1 MFAKKSTK
9 PDASQCVREW
19 DGTLAQK
26 GWWHSFELP
35 DGRVIDGVCDLKGLR
50 NRLAQF
56 PIPENLAG
64 KRVLDIGAW
73 DGWFSFEMERRGADV
88 TAIDC
93 WDNERFRYIH
103 QELGSRVDYRIL
115 DVYELDPARIGRF
128 DIVLFLG
135 VLYHLKHPLL
145 ALEKVCALT
154 DGLAAVDSFV
164 VTESHKRK
172 GRAPDLPTVEFYEI
186 DEFGGQ
192 FDNWVGPN
200 VECLLAFCR
209 TAGFA
214 RVELRSV
221 LRHSACVA
229 CHRRW
234 EPAPTSPRHAPPLL
248 LKVEHNANSGIN
260 FRAAADDYVSCW
272 FQAEEQPLKREDV
285 KPEVDGYGSQ
295 VIFLGRQTGGEWHAN
310 FKLPPGLAPG
320 WREVRLRT
328 ATSGFSNAMRIA
340 VDVPARPEALAI
352 TGLCDGTSWIPNQ
365 LELAEGATI
374 SLWVTGLPESADRNN
389 LQVCIGGMRLAVEYI
404 AAPQGDHARQ
414 MNVRAPLGAKPGDYL
429 LTVSIGD
436 VGSAPAPVK
445 FLPAKG

>member
-1 MFAKKSTK
+1 MFANQSTK
-9 PDASQCVREW
+9 PDASQRVRQW
-19 DGTLAQK
+19 DRERVQK

-35 DGRVIDGVCDLKGLR
+35 DGRVIEGVADLAALKH
-50 NRLAQF
+50 RLAQF

-73 DGWFSFEMERRGADV
+73 DGWFSFEMERRGAEV
-88 TAIDC
+88 TAVDC

-115 DVYELDPARIGRF
+115 DVYELDPATLGKF

-135 VLYHLKHPLL
+135 VLYHLKHPLA

-154 DGLAAVDSFV
+154 DGLAAIDSFV
-164 VTESHKRK
+164 VTEPCDRR
-172 GRAPDLPTVEFYEI
+172 GRAPDLPVMEFYEI

-214 RVELRSV
+214 RVELRNM
-221 LRHSACVA
+221 LDDSACVA
-229 CHRRW
+229 CYRQW
-234 EPAPTSPRHAPPLL
+234 EPAPSSPRHAPPRLL
-248 LKVEHNANSGIN
+248 HVEHNANHGVN

-272 FQAEEQPLKREDV
+272 FTADEPQLTREDM
-285 KPEVDGYGSQ
+285 KPEVDGYGSPA
-295 VIFLGRQTGGEWHAN
+295 VYLDRQPGGQWQTN
-310 FKLPPGLAPG
+310 FKLPPGVGSG

-328 ATSGFSNAMRIA
+328 ATGGFSNTMPIA
-340 VDVPARPEALAI
+340 VDVPLRTEALTIA
-352 TGLCDGTSWIPNQ
+352 GLRDSSTWEADQ
-365 LELAEGATI
+365 LRLAPPAMI
-374 SLWVTGLPESADRNN
+374 SLWVDGLPENADRNN
-389 LQVCIGGMRLAVEYI
+389 TGVWIGGMRLAIEHI
-404 AAPQGDHARQ
+404 TAPAGGHPRQ
-414 MNVRAPLGAKPGDYL
+414 MNVRAPLGAKPGDYVI
-429 LTVSIGD
+429 TVSIGE
-436 VGSAPAPVK
+436 VSSAPVPVK

>member
-1 MFAKKSTK
+1 MFAKKST
-9 PDASQCVREW
+9 PPSASKCVREW

-35 DGRVIDGVCDLKGLR
+35 DGRIIDGVCDVKGLK

-56 PIPENLAG
+56 PIPENLEG

-73 DGWFSFEMERRGADV
+73 DGWFSFEMERRGAEV
-88 TAIDC
+88 TAVDN
-93 WDNERFRYIH
+93 WDNERFRYIR

-115 DVYELDPARIGRF
+115 DVYELDPFRLGRF

-164 VTESHKRK
+164 VTETYKRK
-172 GRAPDLPTVEFYEI
+172 GRAGDLPAMEFYEV
-186 DEFGGQ
+186 DELGGQ

-214 RVELRSV
+214 RVKLQSM

-229 CHRRW
+229 CYRRW
-234 EPAPTSPRHAPPLL
+234 EALSAPRHAPPQLI
-248 LKVEHNANSGIN
+248 KVEHNANRGIN
-260 FRAAADDYVSCW
+260 FHRASDGYVSCW
-272 FQAEEQPLKREDV
+272 FTTDEEPLTREGV
-285 KPEVDGYGSQ
+285 MPEVDGYGSP
-295 VIFLGRQTGGEWHAN
+295 VVFLAHQAGGEWQIN
-310 FKLPPGLAPG
+310 FKLPPGIEAG

-328 ATSGFSNAMRIA
+328 ATSGFSNVMRIP
-340 VDVPARPEALAI
+340 VDVPAKPTALTI
-352 TGLCDGTSWIPNQ
+352 TGVCDGGTWMPNQ
-365 LELAEGATI
+365 LQLGEGAVI
-374 SLWVTGLPESADRNN
+374 SMWVTGLPENADRNN
-389 LQVCIGGMRLAVEYI
+389 VGVWVGGMRLGIEYI
-404 AAPQGDHARQ
+404 AAPEGDKARQ
-414 MNVRAPLGAKPGDYL
+414 MNVRAPLGAKGGEYWL
-429 LTVSIGD
+429 VVTMGD
-436 VGSAPAPVK
+436 VSSRPAGIK
-445 FLPAKG
+445 FLAAD